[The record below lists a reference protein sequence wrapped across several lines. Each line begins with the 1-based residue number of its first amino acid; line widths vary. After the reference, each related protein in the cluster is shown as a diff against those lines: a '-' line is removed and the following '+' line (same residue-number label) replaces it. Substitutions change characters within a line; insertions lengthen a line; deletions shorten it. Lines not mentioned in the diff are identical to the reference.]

1 MSIIDMIETDRLV
14 LRSWCEDD
22 IVPFSKMNSDKE
34 VMEYLPKCLSLEETV
49 QFYNRIVAEHDRFGY
64 GLYAVETKSSGSF
77 IGYVGFHNFDFDAE
91 FSPGVEIGWRLAKE
105 YWGHGYATEAAKAC
119 LDFAFRRKL
128 FDKIYSFTS
137 IGNHRSER
145 VMQKI
150 GMKHQGFFQHPSLPD
165 GHRLKEHTL
174 YKLELSETYQ

>member
-1 MSIIDMIETDRLV
+1 MSIADMIETDRLV

-64 GLYAVETKSSGSF
+64 GLYAVATKSSGSF

-91 FSPGVEIGWRLAKE
+91 FSPGVEIGWRLDKE
-105 YWGHGYATEAAKAC
+105 
-119 LDFAFRRKL
+119 
-128 FDKIYSFTS
+128 
-137 IGNHRSER
+137 
-145 VMQKI
+145 
-150 GMKHQGFFQHPSLPD
+150 
-165 GHRLKEHTL
+165 
-174 YKLELSETYQ
+174 